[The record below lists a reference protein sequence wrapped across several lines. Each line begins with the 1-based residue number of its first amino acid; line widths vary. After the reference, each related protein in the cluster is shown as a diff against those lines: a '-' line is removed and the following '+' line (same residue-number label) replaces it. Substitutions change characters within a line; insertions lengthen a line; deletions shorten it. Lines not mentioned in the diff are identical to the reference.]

1 MNWLLLWNAVCLLGV
16 LIYIREPKEKHP
28 VEEKRKLR
36 EPWLSS
42 MVAYAQSLK
51 GFQDPLYDTTES
63 KPMEL
68 HR

>member
-16 LIYIREPKEKHP
+16 LIYIHEPSEKQP
-28 VEEKRKLR
+28 EEKRKLR

-42 MVAYAQSLK
+42 MVAYAQALK
-51 GFQDPLYDTTES
+51 GFQDPLYNTDES
-63 KPMEL
+63 QPMEL